1 MKKFKLLTLLL
12 TSVIVNTFA
21 QKYSET
27 FGSPTLEEVQQTIWP
42 NDTIAEAAVIYD
54 IGESCFIENT
64 EDTGFDIHF
73 TRSTKIKIITQAGV
87 AYANIEIPL
96 YHNDTEYEQV
106 KNIEA
111 YVYNCDNGLSK
122 TRFNIDQVYQEE
134 AEKNWSVKKFALPN
148 VKPGSVIEYR
158 YTVVTPFKFNL
169 PDWIFQWRIPVRK
182 SKYSAHIIPF
192 YEYGFA
198 FQGASKFDEQKSY
211 IGPKEETFHGV
222 KFKEMIHEYTLY
234 NVKPFRDEEYITS
247 INDYVKKIDFQ
258 LVKTTNLQGVS
269 QSIIGSW
276 EELAK
281 EELKDPTFGKY
292 INACEKFGTSLSF
305 ENPNDTLAI
314 IKQAIQYIK
323 TNYTWNQRYYFEARQ
338 TLKEFTTQKNG
349 NSANINLMLV
359 GILKSKGINA
369 NPVLISTRTNG
380 RIKVDY
386 PMMSA
391 FNNVIAMV
399 TINNK
404 NLLLDACDPFCA
416 FDNIPANCINE
427 KGFVVNENKTNQWVY
442 LNKNL
447 KSDITHNINI
457 KLDTENSTVESNIS
471 TLASYMDAA
480 KLRKSLTDDSKL
492 VKKQLYHE
500 LVVDSFDI
508 VDLNNPDTKLKI
520 NATTS
525 GDLESAGDQIIVHP
539 FLGMTPTTNEFKAET
554 RDYPIDL
561 NYNYSRRFN
570 SKITLPKGY
579 KVNSLPSNFTLNDP
593 LMSINIT
600 VAVQPDNTIIVGSY
614 YIFNKTVYPTEDYKK
629 LKNLYNLMI
638 SKLNAPIIIEPE
650 TGSQETATVSQ

>member
-1 MKKFKLLTLLL
+1 MKKIQLLTLLL
-12 TSVIVNTFA
+12 TSFIVNTFA

-27 FGSPTLEEVQQTIWP
+27 FGSPTLEEVQQTKWP

-54 IGESCFIENT
+54 IGESRFLTNSENT
-64 EDTGFDIHF
+64 DFEIYFE
-73 TRSTKIKIITQAGV
+73 RSTKIKILTQAGV
-87 AYANIEIPL
+87 EYANIEIPL
-96 YHNDTEYEQV
+96 YHNDTEYETI
-106 KNIEA
+106 KYIDA

-122 TRFNIDQVYQEE
+122 TTLDFKQIYQEE
-134 AEKNWSVKKFALPN
+134 INKNWSVKKFALPN

-158 YTVVTPFKFNL
+158 YTVITPFKFNL
-169 PDWIFQWRIPVRK
+169 PDWEFQWRIPVRK
-182 SKYSAHIIPF
+182 SKYIAHIVPF
-192 YEYGFA
+192 YEYGFV
-198 FQGASKFDEQKSY
+198 FQGASKFDEQKST
-211 IGPKEETFHGV
+211 ISPNEENFHGV
-222 KFKEMIHEYTLY
+222 KYKQMVHEYTLY
-234 NVKPFRDEEYITS
+234 NIKPFRDEEYITS
-247 INDYVKKIDFQ
+247 INDYIKKIDFQ

-269 QSIIGSW
+269 QSVIGSW

-292 INACEKFGTSLSF
+292 INACEKLGTSLSF
-305 ENPNDTLAI
+305 ENPKDTLAT

-323 TNYTWNQRYYFEARQ
+323 SNYTWNQSYFFEARK
-338 TLKEFTTQKNG
+338 TLKEFTTQNTG

-359 GILKSKGINA
+359 GLLRSKGINA
-369 NPVLISTRTNG
+369 NPVLISTRSHGT
-380 RIKVDY
+380 IKVNY

-391 FNNVIAMV
+391 FNNVIV
-399 TINNK
+399 IVNVNNK

-416 FDNIPANCINE
+416 YDNIPADCINE

-447 KSDITHNINI
+447 KSDITHNIDI
-457 KLDTENSTVESNIS
+457 KLDPENSTIESNIS

-480 KLRKSLTDDSKL
+480 QLRKDLTDDSKV

-525 GDLESAGDQIIVHP
+525 GDLESAGNQIIVHP

-554 RDYPIDL
+554 RDYPVDL

-570 SKITLPKGY
+570 SKITLPQGY
-579 KVNSLPSNFTLNDP
+579 KVSSLPSNFTLNDP
-593 LMSINIT
+593 LMSINMT
-600 VAVQPDNTIIVGSY
+600 VAVQPDNTIFVGSY
-614 YIFNKTVYPTEDYKK
+614 FAFNKAIYQPEEYKK

-650 TGSQETATVSQ
+650 TGSQETAAVSQ